1 MSRPP
6 ARRRPQTT
14 RGRAT
19 HAQLLRGAERAFH
32 AHGYQKASVA
42 AVCREA
48 GVANGTFYQY
58 FDDKR
63 AIFEAVVDRL
73 AADLHARLRRA
84 EARGADPLDRL
95 VRANRA
101 FFETVAQR
109 ARSYQAF
116 RESEFVDLAISQAFY
131 RPLAKRY
138 AALIA
143 SGVAQGQLCS
153 DAPEASAWGLLGAQA
168 FLATRWIVWEP
179 PAAHTLDELLETS
192 ERFLRGGLGCG
203 TAPLEGANGDERS
216 ASRSEP
222 DKGSTRKA
230 LLEAAESLFGARGF
244 YATSVA
250 DITRAV
256 GVAQGTFY
264 LYFPSKVAIFAQ
276 LVREINAALIAATR
290 RATAGLRHRREV
302 ERAGFGAFFGFISRH
317 RLAYRIVREAEFVD
331 EEAGQG
337 YYRRIAAG
345 YVKGLEAAMARGEV
359 RPFPVE
365 PLAYCLMG
373 LGHFAGL
380 KWFVWEEREA
390 LPPATFDALMRL
402 VGNGLGAP
410 GRDPDHLGPGARR

>member
-1 MSRPP
+1 MSTSP
-6 ARRRPQTT
+6 ARRRPQTA
-14 RGRAT
+14 RGCAT

-32 AHGYQKASVA
+32 AHGYQKTSVA
-42 AVCREA
+42 AICREA

-58 FDDKR
+58 FDGKR

-84 EARGADPLDRL
+84 AARDAAPLARL
-95 VRANRA
+95 VCANRA
-101 FFETVAQR
+101 FFESVSQR
-109 ARSYQAF
+109 ALAFQAF
-116 RESEFVDLAISQAFY
+116 RESEFVDLGISKAFY
-131 RPLAKRY
+131 GPVVARY

-143 SGVAQGQLCS
+143 EGVAQGELNS
-153 DAPEASAWGLLGAQA
+153 DDPEAAAWGLLGVQA
-168 FLATRWIVWEP
+168 FLATRWIAWEP
-179 PAAHTLDELLETS
+179 CRRVEGLLAVA

-203 TAPLEGANGDERS
+203 VAARAGAP
-216 ASRSEP
+216 EP
-222 DKGSTRKA
+222 ADPLPREAGKGSTRKA
-230 LLEAAESLFGARGF
+230 LLAAAEALFGARGF
-244 YATSVA
+244 YATSVS
-250 DITRAV
+250 DITRRA

-302 ERAGFGAFFGFISRH
+302 ERAGFGAFFAFISRH

-345 YVKGLEAAMARGEV
+345 YVKGLGEAMARGEV
-359 RPFPVE
+359 RAFAPE

-380 KWFVWEEREA
+380 KWFVWDDRAA
-390 LPPATFDALMRL
+390 LPPATFDELMRL
-402 VGNGLGAP
+402 VSAGL
-410 GRDPDHLGPGARR
+410 ARAGG